1 MSFCLQPAF
10 LPRGVRGALGEISTI
25 SEVGVGMAASPQL
38 RLVQDA
44 PPAHGVTQDPV
55 RQVFEHWVFMFGKQP
70 GRTKLDAERRQVIQ
84 AALQL
89 YEWDVQT
96 VMLAVEGMAAVPLG
110 DKPEGMQ
117 DAMREVTWFLAK
129 SSRIES
135 ALRWSDRLRLQA
147 AQQQAMQC
155 AVPVAPE
162 VATTPEDAAAA
173 RAARERLRELAQQGR
188 QGQWR
193 HG

>member
-1 MSFCLQPAF
+1 
-10 LPRGVRGALGEISTI
+10 
-25 SEVGVGMAASPQL
+25 MAASPQL
-38 RLVQDA
+38 RLVKEA
-44 PPAHGVTQDPV
+44 PPEHGTTQDPV
-55 RQVFEHWVFMFGKQP
+55 RQVFEHWVFMFGLMP
-70 GRTKLDAERRQVIQ
+70 SRTKLDAERRGAIQ

-110 DKPEGMQ
+110 DKPESMQ
-117 DAMREVTWFLAK
+117 DAMRELSWFLA
-129 SSRIES
+129 SSKRIEM

-147 AQQQAMQC
+147 MQQESLQC
-155 AVPVAPE
+155 VVPVSP
-162 VATTPEDAAAA
+162 VAATSPEDAAAA
-173 RAARERLRELAQQGR
+173 LAARDKLRALAQQGR

>member
-1 MSFCLQPAF
+1 MFSF
-10 LPRGVRGALGEISTI
+10 LPRCFLPWGVRGALGEISTKLRGKY
-25 SEVGVGMAASPQL
+25 SMAASPQL

-55 RQVFEHWVFMFGKQP
+55 RQVFEHWVFMFGKQAA
-70 GRTKLDAERRQVIQ
+70 RTKLDAERRQVIQ

-89 YEWDVQT
+89 YEGDVQT

-110 DKPEGMQ
+110 DKPESMQ

-129 SSRIES
+129 SSRIEN

-173 RAARERLRELAQQGR
+173 LAARERLRELAQQGR